1 MFVRRGHR
9 SILREAA
16 RLCLLL
22 FAVSVVTFLLVG
34 ASPIDPVQANVGQV
48 GYLSMSAERR
58 AVLEA
63 RWGVDEPIWS
73 RYAAWAAGALRGDL
87 GTSLRFNAPVV
98 QVVGER
104 LAASAGLLLAAWTVS
119 GLLGLVLGVL
129 AGSREGS
136 LLDRGVRTICYLL
149 AATPAFWLALL
160 ALTVFGVWLGWFPL
174 GFSVPLGASA
184 GSVTLADRLHHMAL
198 PALVLSIAGV
208 PAIAL
213 HTREKTIEVLSS
225 DYARFARARGESG
238 WTLLRRHGLRNLV
251 MPAVTLQC
259 ASIGEVVG
267 GSVLIEEVFSYPGL
281 GQAAVMAALGGDAPL
296 LVGIALATSLIV
308 FIGNLIANVLQGVVD
323 PRVRA
328 GASHG

>member
-1 MFVRRGHR
+1 MFVRRGPQP
-9 SILREAA
+9 ILREAA

-104 LAASAGLLLAAWTVS
+104 LAASAGLLLAAWSVS

-225 DYARFARARGESG
+225 DYARFARARGESD

-281 GQAAVMAALGGDAPL
+281 GQAAVTAALGGDAPL

-323 PRVRA
+323 PRIRA

>member
-1 MFVRRGHR
+1 MFARRGPR

-104 LAASAGLLLAAWTVS
+104 LAASAGLLLAAWSVS

-184 GSVTLADRLHHMAL
+184 GSVTLADRLHHMVL

-251 MPAVTLQC
+251 MPAVALQC

-281 GQAAVMAALGGDAPL
+281 GQAAVTAALGGDAPL

>member
-1 MFVRRGHR
+1 MFVRRGPQP
-9 SILREAA
+9 ILREAA

-104 LAASAGLLLAAWTVS
+104 LAASAGLLLAAWSVS

-184 GSVTLADRLHHMAL
+184 GSVTLADRLHHMVL

-281 GQAAVMAALGGDAPL
+281 GQAAVTAALGGDAPL

-323 PRVRA
+323 PRIRA

>member
-1 MFVRRGHR
+1 MFVRRGPQP
-9 SILREAA
+9 ILREAA

-34 ASPIDPVQANVGQV
+34 ASPIDPVQADVGQV

-98 QVVGER
+98 QVVGSAWLR
-104 LAASAGLLLAAWTVS
+104 SAGLLLAAWSVS
-119 GLLGLVLGVL
+119 GFSVSSS
-129 AGSREGS
+129 ACSRAPGKVRS
-136 LLDRGVRTICYLL
+136 SIRGVRTICYLL

-225 DYARFARARGESG
+225 DYARFARARGESD

-267 GSVLIEEVFSYPGL
+267 GSRPHRGGL
-281 GQAAVMAALGGDAPL
+281 LLSGARGRPLSRRRSAA
-296 LVGIALATSLIV
+296 T
-308 FIGNLIANVLQGVVD
+308 
-323 PRVRA
+323 PRFWS
-328 GASHG
+328 ASPSPRP

>member
-1 MFVRRGHR
+1 MFARRGPR

-63 RWGVDEPIWS
+63 RWGVDEPIWN

-104 LAASAGLLLAAWTVS
+104 LAASAGLLLAAWSVS

-184 GSVTLADRLHHMAL
+184 GSVTLADLLHHMVL

-308 FIGNLIANVLQGVVD
+308 FIGNLIANILQGVVD

>member
-1 MFVRRGHR
+1 MFARRGPR

-104 LAASAGLLLAAWTVS
+104 LAASAGLLLAAWSVS

-184 GSVTLADRLHHMAL
+184 GSVTLADRLHHMVL

-208 PAIAL
+208 SGIAL

-281 GQAAVMAALGGDAPL
+281 GQAAVAAALGGDAPL

>member
-1 MFVRRGHR
+1 MFVRRGPQP
-9 SILREAA
+9 ILREAA

-104 LAASAGLLLAAWTVS
+104 LASSAGLLLAAWSVS

-184 GSVTLADRLHHMAL
+184 GSVTLADRLHHMVL

-208 PAIAL
+208 SGIAL

-225 DYARFARARGESG
+225 DYTRFARARGESG

-251 MPAVTLQC
+251 MPAVMLQC

-281 GQAAVMAALGGDAPL
+281 GQAAVAAALGGDAPL

>member
-1 MFVRRGHR
+1 MFARRGPQ

-34 ASPIDPVQANVGQV
+34 VSPIDPVQANVGQV

-63 RWGVDEPIWS
+63 RWGVDEPILS
-73 RYAAWAAGALRGDL
+73 RYAAWAAGALHGDL

-104 LAASAGLLLAAWTVS
+104 LASSAGLLLAAWSIS

-136 LLDRGVRTICYLL
+136 LLDRGVRTCCYLL

-184 GSVTLADRLHHMAL
+184 GSVTLADRLHHMVL

-208 PAIAL
+208 SGIAL

-259 ASIGEVVG
+259 ASIGEVMG

-281 GQAAVMAALGGDAPL
+281 GQAAVTAALGGDAPL

-308 FIGNLIANVLQGVVD
+308 FIGNLIANVLQGVID

>member
-1 MFVRRGHR
+1 MLARRGPQ

-34 ASPIDPVQANVGQV
+34 VSPIDPVQANVGQV

-98 QVVGER
+98 QVVGEC
-104 LAASAGLLLAAWTVS
+104 LAASTGLLLAAWSVS

-136 LLDRGVRTICYLL
+136 LLDRGVRTCCYLL

-184 GSVTLADRLHHMAL
+184 GSVTLADRLHHMVL

-225 DYARFARARGESG
+225 DYARFARVRGESG

-281 GQAAVMAALGGDAPL
+281 GQAAVTAALGGDAPL

>member
-1 MFVRRGHR
+1 MFARRGPR

-73 RYAAWAAGALRGDL
+73 RYAAWAAGALHGDL

-104 LAASAGLLLAAWTVS
+104 LAASTGLLLAAWSVS

-136 LLDRGVRTICYLL
+136 LLDRGVRTCCYLL

-184 GSVTLADRLHHMAL
+184 GSVTLADRLHHMVL

-225 DYARFARARGESG
+225 DYTRFARARGESG

-281 GQAAVMAALGGDAPL
+281 GQAAVTAALGGDAPL

-323 PRVRA
+323 PRIRA

>member
-1 MFVRRGHR
+1 MFARRGPR

-73 RYAAWAAGALRGDL
+73 RYAAWAAGALHGDL

-184 GSVTLADRLHHMAL
+184 GSVTLADRLHHMVL

-281 GQAAVMAALGGDAPL
+281 GQAAVTAALGGDAPL

-323 PRVRA
+323 PRIRA